1 MAKYSKES
9 LEKLLVL
16 IDEISKEEEN
26 LWFKDKIH
34 KKYSTISLNKY
45 SSDESI
51 NKIYEYCIKEI
62 IVKQAN
68 KFYEDFKIENIKPK
82 LIEDFIRM
90 EHFRRD
96 DNFED
101 FCLAMFQQL
110 EGTINSLVSDEMQN
124 YIIENKELQTHKVRE
139 KNSRNYVPNT
149 LWQLIF
155 FPGLTNL
162 DLEKKITKPISLWDF
177 SERFK
182 AVLFYYYFKKKI
194 YNYQDFQS
202 IFFLGNELYQSRNLN
217 HRGGKTTESQ
227 QKIINKVT
235 SDSHKYY
242 FKFLGFLEDTLSTV
256 NMNI

>member
-9 LEKLLVL
+9 LEKLLLL
-16 IDEISKEEEN
+16 IDEISNQEEY
-26 LWFKDKIH
+26 LWFKEEIQQN
-34 KKYSTISLNKY
+34 YSQTNHRENGSF
-45 SSDESI
+45 DSI

-62 IVKQAN
+62 VEKQAN
-68 KFYEDFKIENIKPK
+68 KFYEDFKLVEIKSK

-110 EGTINSLVSDEMQN
+110 EGTINFLVKFEVQN
-124 YIIENKELQTHKVRE
+124 YLIQNKNLQTHKVRD
-139 KNSRNYVPNT
+139 KKTGDYVQNL
-149 LWQLIF
+149 LWQLVF
-155 FPGLTNL
+155 FPELTEI
-162 DLEKKITKPISLWDF
+162 DLEKKINKPIFEWDF

-182 AVLFYYYFKKKI
+182 AVLFYYYFKKRI

-227 QKIINKVT
+227 QRIINKVI

-242 FKFLGFLEDTLSTV
+242 FKFLGFLEDFLSTI
-256 NMNI
+256 NKNI

>member
-1 MAKYSKES
+1 MPKYSKES

-16 IDEISKEEEN
+16 IDEICNKNEN
-26 LWFKDKIH
+26 LWFKEKIQEN
-34 KKYSTISLNKY
+34 YSLVSVNKNT
-45 SSDESI
+45 SNESI

-62 IVKQAN
+62 ISKQAH
-68 KFYEDFKIENIKPK
+68 KFYEGFKLEEIKPK

-110 EGTINSLVSDEMQN
+110 EGTINSLVSKEMQN
-124 YIIENKELQTHKVRE
+124 YFIENKHLLTHKVWNKDTKE
-139 KNSRNYVPNT
+139 NIQKE
-149 LWQLIF
+149 LWELVF
-155 FPGLTNL
+155 YPKLSST
-162 DLEKKITKPISLWDF
+162 DLEIKINKPINEWDF

-182 AVLFYYYFKKKI
+182 AVLFYYYFKKRI
-194 YNYQDFQS
+194 YNLQDFQS
-202 IFFLGNELYQSRNLN
+202 IFFLGNDLYQSRNLN

-227 QKIINKVT
+227 QKIIDKVT

-242 FKFLGFLEDTLSTV
+242 FKFLGFLEDILSTL
-256 NMNI
+256 NKNI